1 MVAKQRSMLKNRNAS
16 PNVTYNDSLRVAVY
30 GPRKRTEP
38 ITAERLDEVSFDRM
52 YEIYHERFANLEGM
66 NLIVTG
72 DIREDLFEDLLC
84 QYVASLP
91 GKKAKKG
98 HEADHKPGQ
107 YALDIERGK
116 TTTVFHKTMKTPS
129 ALTNVFYTADVPY
142 TADND
147 LKLDVLSQIMRAV
160 YTETVREEKG
170 GTYGVSVDGQFWKY
184 PTEGCSMTVNF
195 RCDPKKYDELLPV
208 IDEQLQRM
216 AKEGPTEEQL
226 KNVKEYERKNYDRA
240 VLTNGWWE
248 YVRYHELRDG
258 IDFNDQYLQ
267 KVDRLTPADIRD
279 FCRLLTTS
287 GNRIQVTMK

>member
-1 MVAKQRSMLKNRNAS
+1 
-16 PNVTYNDSLRVAVY
+16 
-30 GPRKRTEP
+30 
-38 ITAERLDEVSFDRM
+38 
-52 YEIYHERFANLEGM
+52 
-66 NLIVTG
+66 
-72 DIREDLFEDLLC
+72 
-84 QYVASLP
+84 
-91 GKKAKKG
+91 
-98 HEADHKPGQ
+98 
-107 YALDIERGK
+107 
-116 TTTVFHKTMKTPS
+116 MKTPS
-129 ALTNVFYTADVPY
+129 ALTNVLYTADVPY

-160 YTETVREEKG
+160 YTETVREERG

-216 AKEGPTEEQL
+216 ASEGPDRGAAEER
-226 KNVKEYERKNYDRA
+226 KEYERKNYDRA

-267 KVDRLTPADIRD
+267 KVDSLTPDDIRD
-279 FCRLLTTS
+279 FCKQLIAAK
-287 GNRIQVTMK
+287 NRIQVTMKP

>member
-1 MVAKQRSMLKNRNAS
+1 
-16 PNVTYNDSLRVAVY
+16 
-30 GPRKRTEP
+30 
-38 ITAERLDEVSFDRM
+38 
-52 YEIYHERFANLEGM
+52 
-66 NLIVTG
+66 
-72 DIREDLFEDLLC
+72 
-84 QYVASLP
+84 
-91 GKKAKKG
+91 
-98 HEADHKPGQ
+98 
-107 YALDIERGK
+107 
-116 TTTVFHKTMKTPS
+116 MKTPS
-129 ALTNVFYTADVPY
+129 ALTNVLYTADVPY

-170 GTYGVSVDGQFWKY
+170 GTYGVIVDGQVWKY

-258 IDFNDQYLQ
+258 IDFEKDYLK
-267 KVDRLTPADIRD
+267 KVDSLTPNDIRD
-279 FCRLLTTS
+279 FCKQLIAAK
-287 GNRIQVTMK
+287 NRIQVTMKP